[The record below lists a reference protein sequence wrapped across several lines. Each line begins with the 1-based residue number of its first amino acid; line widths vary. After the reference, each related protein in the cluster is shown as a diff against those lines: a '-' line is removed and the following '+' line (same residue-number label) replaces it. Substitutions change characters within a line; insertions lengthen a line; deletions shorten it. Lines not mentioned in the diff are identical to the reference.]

1 MYNVKIDGA
10 ILCDSRIDELAII
23 NPVVTLEANTAGT
36 FEFTIAKDHPMHDA
50 IRLRKSIISVYRDN
64 KQEPVFQGICV
75 EYSTDFYGQKKVSCE
90 GELTYL
96 NDSIQRP
103 CVYHDIT
110 VHELLSQLIR
120 KHNASVDESKRFE
133 VGTVTVAEAN
143 NSIHCT
149 TNYGSTMSQIKET
162 LVDDLGGYI
171 RSRYADG
178 IRYIDYLDDSPRTN
192 NQKIEIGKNLTDF
205 NSNIDSI
212 DIITAIIPLG
222 QKLESKDESAIEERL
237 TIESVN
243 NGKDYI
249 ENQDAI
255 EEYGRIE
262 GTVTWDDVTMP
273 SILKEKG
280 EKYLSDTQFSN
291 VFIEASAID
300 FGMLS
305 ETFDTFEI
313 LDKIHVISK
322 THGMDRYIMLS
333 KQVLN
338 LNSPENDRVTLG
350 TKVKTSLSAKTL
362 SANAEMLKQLEKVPT
377 SSILQQA
384 INSATSQI
392 TGAEGGFVKIN
403 YDEQNNPY
411 EILIMDTDSIET
423 AEKVWRW
430 NRNGLGYSANGYNG
444 PYGLAMTQDGQIVA
458 NFITSGTMIADII
471 KGGILKLGGNDNEYG
486 LIEIHDKSGS
496 VIGTWGFD
504 GINIKKGS
512 MSIGSNFSVSA
523 TGKLVAKDADITG
536 TIKSTNAEITGGYID
551 VSTNVDDYSCLT
563 IKYGTRVNSFE
574 SMGAFF
580 KNGTN
585 KTSVTASGVI
595 SEIGTNS
602 ATFNSAGTLI
612 SSGTSKA
619 SYNLAGMSIESNGAK
634 KISITSAEIKIY
646 GSTSTTYSELTVLGV
661 QTSGY
666 LKGTSLDV
674 GTGSISGGSLDVGS
688 GTIECGTL
696 KATTFNPTTISCQ
709 EIYATSGIGYSSTY
723 KTITFGSSGAVTI
736 KSAGTQSV
744 SVEANSSTGKVNI
757 CSSTYGHKLSFFGQS
772 GAARQTVKK
781 VTSSSVTLAQ
791 LADRM
796 NELLTALN
804 SYGLTNSSAISNI

>member
-36 FEFTIAKDHPMHDA
+36 FEFTIAKDHPMYDA

-149 TNYGSTMSQIKET
+149 TNYGSTMSQIKEA

-178 IRYIDYLDDSPRTN
+178 IRYIDYLADSPRTN

-255 EEYGRIE
+255 EEYGKIE

-273 SILKEKG
+273 SILKKKG

-362 SANAEMLKQLEKVPT
+362 SANAEILKQLEKVPT

-458 NFITSGTMIADII
+458 NFITLGTMIADII
-471 KGGILKLGGNDNEYG
+471 KGGTLKLGGNDNEYG
-486 LIEIHDKSGS
+486 LFEIYDKSGN
-496 VIGTWGFD
+496 VIGTWNKD
-504 GINIKKGS
+504 GIDIKKGS

-551 VSTNVDDYSCLT
+551 ISTNVDDYSCLT

-595 SEIGTNS
+595 SEIGTDS
-602 ATFNSAGTLI
+602 ATFNSTGTLI
-612 SSGTSKA
+612 SSATSKA

-634 KISITSAEIKIY
+634 KISITSAEIKIS

-688 GTIECGTL
+688 GTIKCGTL
-696 KATTFNPTTISCQ
+696 KVTTFNPTTISCQ

-804 SYGLTNSSAISNI
+804 SYGLTNSSTISNT